1 MGVSLKEFARSR
13 WAPWSLVVVLFALL
27 SGGGWYGKGLNQEL
41 MEQTT
46 LSESLKEQLHQ
57 QSFEL
62 AQVEWSLRQERNKQT
77 TKTREER
84 RADGTVITEREE
96 NAETSTSK
104 SDGTSTVQT
113 EMQTKTDRTQNREE
127 SGLRYERTESSLSRY
142 HLGLGANLGLDL
154 KLNYEI
160 IGGIRLGDLPLW
172 LVPSVEVRGD
182 LFVPSRLGLGI
193 TWEF

>member
-13 WAPWSLVVVLFALL
+13 WAPWSLVVVLLALL